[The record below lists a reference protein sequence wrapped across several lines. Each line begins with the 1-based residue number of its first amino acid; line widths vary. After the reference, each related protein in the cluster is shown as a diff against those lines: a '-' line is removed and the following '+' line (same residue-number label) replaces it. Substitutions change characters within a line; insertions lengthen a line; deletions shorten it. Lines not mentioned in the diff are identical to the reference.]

1 MNTTYVNEVLDNI
14 SLDIDWSKWR
24 EMNGDFREITEILSI
39 KLEKTLNFIE
49 DHSDTI
55 TREEEE
61 MIKTIKQVQ
70 RLLLSFDEQHL
81 RNVR

>member
-24 EMNGDFREITEILSI
+24 EMNGSFREITEILSI